1 MGSHQQHE
9 RKQRMKE
16 EFSNTR
22 RTFLKTAGL
31 VVGSVSLGSA
41 LFAEDRESHL
51 LVPEEDDKV
60 SPAEDLMREHGILK
74 RVLLVYN
81 EIDDRMSHGK
91 EFPPET
97 LLGGAAIIR
106 DFIEDYHEKL
116 EENFLF
122 PRFENA
128 RKLTDLVAVLRT
140 QHERGRTLT
149 DLIRANANQHA
160 LKNAETRKKTLS
172 YIRQFVRMYNP
183 HEARED
189 TVLFPEFRRIV
200 SQNEYDSLGEEFENQ
215 EHKLFGED
223 GFEKYVEKV
232 AELEKTLRINDLGS
246 FTPQIKEVK

>member
-1 MGSHQQHE
+1 
-9 RKQRMKE
+9 MKE
-16 EFSNTR
+16 ESANNR

-31 VVGSVSLGSA
+31 VVGSMSLGST
-41 LFAEDRESHL
+41 LFAEDRRSHL

-81 EIDDRMSHGK
+81 EIDDRLSRGRD
-91 EFPPET
+91 FPSEA
-97 LLGGAAIIR
+97 LRGGTAIIR

-122 PRFENA
+122 PRFEKA
-128 RKLTDLVAVLRT
+128 KKLTDLVAILRT

-149 DLIRANANQHA
+149 DLIRANASQQA
-160 LKNAETRKKTLS
+160 LKNTETRKKTLN

-200 SQNEYDSLGEEFENQ
+200 SQNEYDSLGEEFEAQ

-223 GFEKYVEKV
+223 GFEKYVENV
-232 AELEKTLRINDLGS
+232 AALEKTLGINDLGL
-246 FTPQIKEVK
+246 FTPKIKEMK

>member
-1 MGSHQQHE
+1 
-9 RKQRMKE
+9 MKKP
-16 EFSNTR
+16 SANNR
-22 RTFLKTAGL
+22 RTFLRTAGL
-31 VVGSVSLGSA
+31 AAGSLSLGGI
-41 LFAEDRESHL
+41 LFAKESGPRL
-51 LVPEEDDKV
+51 LTPEEDDKV

-81 EIDDRMSHGK
+81 E
-91 EFPPET
+91 
-97 LLGGAAIIR
+97 
-106 DFIEDYHEKL
+106 KL

-122 PRFENA
+122 PRFEKA
-128 RKLTDLVAVLRT
+128 KKLTDLVAILRT

-149 DLIRANANQHA
+149 DLIRANANQLA
-160 LKNAETRKKTLS
+160 LKNSETRKKTLL

-200 SQNEYDSLGEEFENQ
+200 SQNEYDSLGEDFEDQ

-232 AELEKTLRINDLGS
+232 AALEKTLGINNLS
-246 FTPQIKEVK
+246 FFTPQIKELK

>member
-1 MGSHQQHE
+1 
-9 RKQRMKE
+9 MKE
-16 EFSNTR
+16 PSAKNR
-22 RTFLKTAGL
+22 RTFLRTAGL
-31 VVGSVSLGSA
+31 AAGSLSLGGILISKESA
-41 LFAEDRESHL
+41 SRMLTPED
-51 LVPEEDDKV
+51 DDKV

-81 EIDDRMSHGK
+81 EIDDRLSLGK
-91 EFPPET
+91 GFPPET
-97 LLGGAAIIR
+97 LLGGATIIR

-122 PRFENA
+122 PRFEKA
-128 RKLTDLVAVLRT
+128 KKLTDLVAVLRT

-149 DLIRANANQHA
+149 DLIRTNANQLA
-160 LKNAETRKKTLS
+160 LKNPETRKKTLLF
-172 YIRQFVRMYNP
+172 IRQFVRMYNP

-200 SQNEYDSLGEEFENQ
+200 SQNEYDSLGEEFEDQ

-232 AELEKTLRINDLGS
+232 AALEKTLGINNLS
-246 FTPQIKEVK
+246 FFTPQIEELK

>member
-1 MGSHQQHE
+1 
-9 RKQRMKE
+9 
-16 EFSNTR
+16 
-22 RTFLKTAGL
+22 
-31 VVGSVSLGSA
+31 
-41 LFAEDRESHL
+41 
-51 LVPEEDDKV
+51 
-60 SPAEDLMREHGILK
+60 MREHGILK

-81 EIDDRMSHGK
+81 EIDNRLSRGR

-122 PRFENA
+122 PRFEKA
-128 RKLTDLVAVLRT
+128 KRLTDLVAVLRT

-149 DLIRANANQHA
+149 DLIRTSANQRA
-160 LKNAETRKKTLS
+160 LKNSETRKKTLL
-172 YIRQFVRMYNP
+172 YVRQFVRMYNP

-200 SQNEYDSLGEEFENQ
+200 SQNEYDSLGEDFEDQ

-232 AELEKTLRINDLGS
+232 ADLEKTLGINDLGL
-246 FTPQIKEVK
+246 FTPQIKEMK

>member
-1 MGSHQQHE
+1 
-9 RKQRMKE
+9 MKE
-16 EFSNTR
+16 PSANNR

-31 VVGSVSLGSA
+31 AVGSMPLGGV
-41 LFAEDRESHL
+41 LFAKESGSRL
-51 LVPEEDDKV
+51 FSPAEDDKV

-81 EIDDRMSHGK
+81 EIDNRLSRGR

-122 PRFENA
+122 PRFEKA
-128 RKLTDLVAVLRT
+128 KRLTDLVAVLRT

-149 DLIRANANQHA
+149 DLIRTSANQRA
-160 LKNAETRKKTLS
+160 LKNSETRKKTLL
-172 YIRQFVRMYNP
+172 YVRQFVRMYNP

-200 SQNEYDSLGEEFENQ
+200 SQNEYDSLGEDFEDQ

-232 AELEKTLRINDLGS
+232 ADLEKTLGINDLGL
-246 FTPQIKEVK
+246 FTPQIKEMK

>member
-1 MGSHQQHE
+1 M
-9 RKQRMKE
+9 E
-16 EFSNTR
+16 EASANNR

-31 VVGSVSLGSA
+31 AVGSVSLGGI
-41 LFAEDRESHL
+41 LFAKEAASHM
-51 LVPEEDDKV
+51 LVPAEDDKV

-81 EIDDRMSHGK
+81 EIDDSLSHGR

-122 PRFENA
+122 PRFEKA
-128 RKLTDLVAVLRT
+128 KKLTDLVAVLRT

-149 DLIRANANQHA
+149 DMIRTNANHQA

-200 SQNEYDSLGEEFENQ
+200 SQNEYDSLGEEFEDQ

-223 GFEKYVEKV
+223 GFERYVAKV
-232 AELEKTLRINDLGS
+232 ATLEVSLGINDLGL
-246 FTPQIKEVK
+246 FTPQIREMK

>member
-1 MGSHQQHE
+1 
-9 RKQRMKE
+9 MKE
-16 EFSNTR
+16 ESANTR
-22 RTFLKTAGL
+22 RTFLKAAGL
-31 VVGSVSLGSA
+31 VVGGASLGGV
-41 LFAEDRESHL
+41 LFAEDRTSHV
-51 LVPEEDDKV
+51 LVPAEEDKV

-74 RVLLVYN
+74 RVVLVYN
-81 EIDDRMSHGK
+81 EIDDRLSHGRD
-91 EFPPET
+91 FPPET

-122 PRFENA
+122 PRFEKAN
-128 RKLTDLVAVLRT
+128 KLTELVAILRI

-149 DLIRANANQHA
+149 DLIRASATQQA

-200 SQNEYDSLGEEFENQ
+200 SQNEYDSLGEEFEDQ

-223 GFEKYVEKV
+223 GFERYVEKV
-232 AELEKTLRINDLGS
+232 AALEKTLDINDLGL
-246 FTPQIKEVK
+246 FTPHIKGVK